1 MGRESGG
8 GGGSEMVFEDGYGG
22 GVEGLEGR
30 RGGKGEAAKLHHN
43 PMEEKKRR
51 VVGKQ
56 HTCRRSPTRVR
67 PYLLVPIQAECHLR
81 WQRVGLTQ
89 LYRPVT
95 LCTAASQTA

>member
-1 MGRESGG
+1 MDLSGSADGLGGGDEGCELGDRGRRGFRWRGEVGRESGG

-56 HTCRRSPTRVR
+56 HTWRRSPTRVR
-67 PYLLVPIQAECHLR
+67 P
-81 WQRVGLTQ
+81 
-89 LYRPVT
+89 
-95 LCTAASQTA
+95 